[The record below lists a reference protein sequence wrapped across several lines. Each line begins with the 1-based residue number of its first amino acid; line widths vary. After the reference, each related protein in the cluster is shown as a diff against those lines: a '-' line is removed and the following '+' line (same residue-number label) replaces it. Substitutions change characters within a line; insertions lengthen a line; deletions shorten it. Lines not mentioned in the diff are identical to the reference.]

1 MAGYLG
7 SVFYKLQSILNNA
20 CKCLNTKN
28 IIMIATLNNMMKK
41 CILVYDDD
49 IEILQVTRLILEE
62 KQYHVESRTRC
73 DDIIRDIE
81 DVKPD
86 VILMDIWI
94 PEIGGET
101 AICLIK
107 HHEVINTIPVIV
119 FSAMIQIETLSKR

>member
-1 MAGYLG
+1 MITA
-7 SVFYKLQSILNNA
+7 LNNR
-20 CKCLNTKN
+20 
-28 IIMIATLNNMMKK
+28 MKK

-49 IEILQVTRLILEE
+49 IEILEVTRLILEE

-73 DDIIRDIE
+73 DDIIKDIE

-107 HHEVINTIPVIV
+107 HDEVINTIPVII
-119 FSAMIQIETLSKR
+119 FSAITQIETLSKRVNADAYLKKPFDIAQLISVVEQNTHFLA